1 MPLFLPSVVGYPGRM
16 PRILGIDSSLTGTG
30 LARIDVSNN
39 HTWDGRDHNM
49 DVATV
54 AAPGPTKDK
63 SHLAM
68 VRRVNALIEQIED
81 AVTSDG
87 LGHDKPDLIAI
98 ENLAFGA
105 RGAGAWVLPWIFG
118 RCCELAERYDI
129 PLIVVATAARAK
141 YATGKGNAD
150 KEVVLLAANN
160 LFPAAQ
166 ISNNNEGDAAVVGA
180 IGCHYLGYPI
190 VPETAY
196 RLDVMEKIG

>member
-1 MPLFLPSVVGYPGRM
+1 M

-39 HTWDGRDHNM
+39 HAWDGRDHSM

-63 SHLAM
+63 SHRAM
-68 VRRVNALIEQIED
+68 VRRVNALLSHIESAICPDD
-81 AVTSDG
+81 ALLGNPTGVASDE
-87 LGHDKPDLIAI
+87 LPDLIAI
-98 ENLAFGA
+98 ENQAFGA

-129 PLIVVATAARAK
+129 PLIVVATSARAK

-166 ISNNNEGDAAVVGA
+166 IGNNNEADATIVGA

-196 RLDVMEKIG
+196 RLDVMEKIV

>member
-1 MPLFLPSVVGYPGRM
+1 M

-63 SHLAM
+63 SHRAM
-68 VRRVNALIEQIED
+68 VRRVNALIEQIEGAIAPSTELD
-81 AVTSDG
+81 ID
-87 LGHDKPDLIAI
+87 LDHLPDLIAI

-129 PLIVVATAARAK
+129 PLIVVATSARAK